1 MVESGR
7 GQDLSDVGCSTQVIV
22 VHEERHLVIAVDR
35 RGEDEKRWRG

>member
-22 VHEERHLVIAVDR
+22 VHEERHLVIAVDG
-35 RGEDEKRWRG
+35 RGEEGCRG